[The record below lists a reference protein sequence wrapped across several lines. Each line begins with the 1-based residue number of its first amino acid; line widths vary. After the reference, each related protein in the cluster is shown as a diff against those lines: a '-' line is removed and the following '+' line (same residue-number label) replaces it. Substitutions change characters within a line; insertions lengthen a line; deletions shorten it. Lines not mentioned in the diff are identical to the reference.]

1 MLVKRCNMLHRQ
13 LLFNLDVCS
22 AQQPDGIL
30 AVVLT
35 NLAKLIEYRPL
46 FLLLRQSVSLQD
58 GP

>member
-1 MLVKRCNMLHRQ
+1 M
-13 LLFNLDVCS
+13 FNFDLAS
-22 AQQPDGIL
+22 AQETDRIL